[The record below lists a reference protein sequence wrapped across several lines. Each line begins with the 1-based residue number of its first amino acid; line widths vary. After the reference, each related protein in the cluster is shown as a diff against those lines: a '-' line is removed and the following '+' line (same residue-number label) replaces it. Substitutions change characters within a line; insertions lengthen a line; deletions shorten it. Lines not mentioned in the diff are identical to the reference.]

1 MWLKSYKYVIMILCF
16 FCFFVVQFN
25 IIDNF
30 ISWYDEIQVE
40 QEVNVFSNVFSFF
53 IFVKLELVIELDGV
67 NEIVFFVIQL
77 RFKLIDIDGI
87 LVIILGYGF
96 FINWIVI
103 VIIKNG
109 LGDLFV
115 LLDGSVNVMLENG
128 WVNFIDLS
136 IMYNVIDYE
145 LFFYVSKL
153 LVFYFNVMF
162 QLFEVKE
169 RIMYFIV
176 ID

>member
-1 MWLKSYKYVIMILCF
+1 M
-16 FCFFVVQFN
+16 
-25 IIDNF
+25 
-30 ISWYDEIQVE
+30 
-40 QEVNVFSNVFSFF
+40 
-53 IFVKLELVIELDGV
+53 
-67 NEIVFFVIQL
+67 
-77 RFKLIDIDGI
+77 IDIDGI

-162 QLFEVKE
+162 
-169 RIMYFIV
+169 
-176 ID
+176 